1 VLEPIACT
9 EADGYVCPTDGAIL
23 VHLTTS
29 NRSRLSGDETVYIRI
44 TAEDNNGS
52 WNLIGDVVG
61 DKVSVDGYG
70 LVYGWTG
77 LKLDKPGAYKLHTYY
92 TSAAGCPIDD
102 DGTPLADDCP
112 GDLYENTVGI
122 AFPAASSEK
131 FIVNP

>member
-70 LVYGWTG
+70 LVYGWTD
-77 LKLDKPGAYKLHTYY
+77 LSLDKPGAYKLHTYY

-112 GDLYENTVGI
+112 GDGYENTVGI